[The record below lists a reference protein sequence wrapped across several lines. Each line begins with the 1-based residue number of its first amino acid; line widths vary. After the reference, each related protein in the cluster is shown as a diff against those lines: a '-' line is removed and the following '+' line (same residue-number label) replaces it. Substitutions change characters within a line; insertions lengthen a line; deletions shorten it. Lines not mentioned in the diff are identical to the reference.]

1 MKFRILVLLVCF
13 LAVSAFGQEQATDQS
28 QQNFAFI
35 TMVKGRV
42 LLQEEQAQQDQYI
55 LKGDWLLTEK
65 GACAEIRF
73 GEQGGHLAI
82 DENSRLFFVE
92 LSPEKSVIV
101 LFHGTAYLRHLEG
114 VELRASGKPEGKIIL
129 PQKDQIIR
137 VDIIGDNVK
146 VENDPDVRDSFDSLN
161 TKREEETNSE
171 VAKSVERQS
180 AAVICSDY
188 YPYSYYWNYWRW
200 YGLCFYW
207 YPGWYP
213 MYYHFY
219 NYGYYYDYYQN
230 QYGYYGQGQYYG
242 NYRNYS
248 ARQVVNRSQLQDRH
262 AIVRPSRLN
271 SSGNFNSFAGASIK
285 TYPSRISSSSIRPSR
300 TTFSTG
306 IRSTNLSSR
315 PMISSFK
322 TIRPMR
328 QSSTSSFRP
337 VSSTSR
343 IQSRSTSSYRS
354 PQSSYGSRGTTVSR
368 SSSSSTS
375 RSVSSGS
382 IRRK

>member
-1 MKFRILVLLVCF
+1 MKFRILVLLMCF

-82 DENSRLFFVE
+82 DENSKLFFVE
-92 LSPEKSVIV
+92 LSPERSVIV

-114 VELRASGKPEGKIIL
+114 VELRASGRPKGKIIL

-161 TKREEETNSE
+161 TKREKETNSE

-207 YPGWYP
+207 CPGLYS
-213 MYYHFY
+213 MCQCLN
-219 NYGYYYDYYQN
+219 NYGYYCD
-230 QYGYYGQGQYYG
+230 GYYGQGQYDG
-242 NYRNYS
+242 NYQDYS
-248 ARQVVNRSQLQDRH
+248 GRQVVNRSQLQDRH
-262 AIVRPSRLN
+262 TIVRPSRLN
-271 SSGNFNSFAGASIK
+271 SSGNFNSSARASIK
-285 TYPSRISSSSIRPSR
+285 TYPSRISSSSVRPSR
-300 TTFSTG
+300 TTFSTS
-306 IRSTNLSSR
+306 IRPTISSSR

-322 TIRPMR
+322 TIRPVR

-337 VSSTSR
+337 VSSTPR

-354 PQSSYGSRGTTVSR
+354 PQSSSGSRGTTVSR

>member
-1 MKFRILVLLVCF
+1 MKFRILVLLMCF

-28 QQNFAFI
+28 QQNFVFI

-65 GACAEIRF
+65 GARAEIRF
-73 GEQGGHLAI
+73 GEQGGYLAI
-82 DENSRLFFVE
+82 DENSKLFFVE
-92 LSPEKSVIV
+92 LSPEKSVIA
-101 LFHGTAYLRHLEG
+101 LFQGTAYLRHLEG
-114 VELRASGKPEGKIIL
+114 VELRASGKPEGKIVL
-129 PQKDQIIR
+129 PQEDQIIR
-137 VDIIGDNVK
+137 VDIVGDNVK

-161 TKREEETNSE
+161 TKREKETNSE

-230 QYGYYGQGQYYG
+230 QYGYYGQGG
-242 NYRNYS
+242 NYQNYS
-248 ARQVVNRSQLQDRH
+248 GRQVVSRNQLQDRH
-262 AIVRPSRLN
+262 TTVRPSRLN
-271 SSGNFNSFAGASIK
+271 SFGNFISSARASIK
-285 TYPSRISSSSIRPSR
+285 TYPSRISGSSIRPSR
-300 TTFSTG
+300 TFSSTS
-306 IRSTNLSSR
+306 IR
-315 PMISSFK
+315 P
-322 TIRPMR
+322 TIRPVR
-328 QSSTSSFRP
+328 QSSTSSFG
-337 VSSTSR
+337 SSSSAPR
-343 IQSRSTSSYRS
+343 IQSRPMSSYRS
-354 PQSSYGSRGTTVSR
+354 LAPTSSRGTTVSR

-375 RSVSSGS
+375 RSVSRGS
-382 IRRK
+382 VRRN